1 MNPTL
6 GVALGNGG
14 VLYGVNSGCP
24 AYTLTPPAQTGG
36 SWVEDFIALPS
47 ITPSVKFFHVGS
59 RGLLTA
65 TTSGGAHG
73 SGGIVEV
80 VE

>member
-24 AYTLTPPAQTGG
+24 AYTLTPPAANGRFMGG
-36 SWVEDFIALPS
+36 EFYCASQYYPIGQIL
-47 ITPSVKFFHVGS
+47 S
-59 RGLLTA
+59 RGIPGFA
-65 TTSGGAHG
+65 YGDDQRGRPWVWRHC
-73 SGGIVEV
+73 
-80 VE
+80 